1 MNIYDYAMEKEKQ
14 AESLYRELVEKTSN
28 EGFSNIFNMLANE
41 EVKHYKLIEDMKNEV
56 PAELSESDIL
66 PNAKKVFERMNQKKE
81 EFVVET
87 DLVEMY
93 KKARGIEQQSRD
105 FYLEKANEAGDA
117 FQAEVFEKL
126 AEEEQRH
133 YLLIDNIIEMVL
145 RPEQWLENAE
155 WHHMEDY

>member
-14 AESLYRELVEKTSN
+14 AEGLYLELANKTSN
-28 EGFSNIFNMLANE
+28 KGFSNIFNMLAIE
-41 EVKHYKLIEDMKNEV
+41 ESNHYKLIEDMKNDV
-56 PAELSESDIL
+56 PMELLESEL
-66 PNAKKVFERMNQKKE
+66 FPNAKKVFERMGQKKE

-87 DLVEMY
+87 DQIEIY
-93 KKARGIEQQSRD
+93 KKAQGIEQQSRD

-133 YLLIDNIIEMVL
+133 YQLIGNIIEMVL

-155 WHHMEDY
+155 WHHIDEY